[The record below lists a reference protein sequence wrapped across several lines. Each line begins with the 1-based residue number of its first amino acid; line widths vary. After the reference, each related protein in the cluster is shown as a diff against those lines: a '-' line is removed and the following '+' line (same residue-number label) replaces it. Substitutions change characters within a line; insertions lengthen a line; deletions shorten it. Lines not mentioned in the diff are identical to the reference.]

1 MPAQFDESLG
11 LVEVLLI
18 LLRQLRGERCKIL
31 LAQTDHQKA
40 ARKDI
45 VCLAVFIPQSA
56 VHGQTQ
62 QLALIVA
69 DDGDRVC
76 KGIDSGDRAADS
88 LLQILQLCANG
99 DFLRVFIGLYE
110 KRIQLLFAF
119 GHFFLSLSYGLEV
132 NVDEILGVEDIISV
146 VPSIVHHLLRFLP
159 RIGCDGN
166 RALKR
171 LGDFYIKTL
180 HVESPI

>member
-1 MPAQFDESLG
+1 MLCRGLGTGLFFCRLDSFIRGGQDNQMPAQFDESLG

-99 DFLRVFIGLYE
+99 DFLRVC
-110 KRIQLLFAF
+110 
-119 GHFFLSLSYGLEV
+119 S
-132 NVDEILGVEDIISV
+132 
-146 VPSIVHHLLRFLP
+146 
-159 RIGCDGN
+159 
-166 RALKR
+166 
-171 LGDFYIKTL
+171 
-180 HVESPI
+180 